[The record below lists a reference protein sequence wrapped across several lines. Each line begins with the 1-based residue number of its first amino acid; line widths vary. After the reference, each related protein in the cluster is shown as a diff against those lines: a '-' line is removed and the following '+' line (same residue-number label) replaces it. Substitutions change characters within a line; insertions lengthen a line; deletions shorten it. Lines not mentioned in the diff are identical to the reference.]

1 MCQYSAN
8 EGQATDWHLMHWGNL
23 LNSGAAMF
31 FIEATAVSPKG
42 RITPTCLG
50 LWNDATAAA
59 LNDKLSRA
67 RHLAPKVPICIQLAH
82 AGRKASSAAPW
93 HGGQLLDTSHG
104 GWQAEA
110 PSAIPHLEQETPP
123 DEITAQGL
131 IDIEQAFVKAAQR
144 ADAMGI
150 EAIELHGAHG
160 YLLHQFL
167 SPISNHRTDAYGGS
181 FENRIR
187 FVVEIFEAVRAQF
200 QGVLGIR
207 LSATDW
213 MEGGW
218 NLEESTALSV
228 RLKQAGANFVHISSG
243 GISPQQK
250 IAIGPEY
257 QVPFAKHIK
266 AQSAMPTMAVGLITE
281 AQQAEAILQLGDAD
295 LIAFA
300 RAFLFNPRWAW
311 QAAAE
316 LGGVVQASEQY
327 WRCLPKE
334 AQSIFGNVRV
344 AQR

>member
-1 MCQYSAN
+1 VT
-8 EGQATDWHLMHWGNL
+8 ET
-23 LNSGAAMF
+23 
-31 FIEATAVSPKG
+31 SPTELDKA
-42 RITPTCLG
+42 G
-50 LWNDATAAA
+50 LE
-59 LNDKLSRA
+59 
-67 RHLAPKVPICIQLAH
+67 HIQ
-82 AGRKASSAAPW
+82 
-93 HGGQLLDTSHG
+93 
-104 GWQAEA
+104 
-110 PSAIPHLEQETPP
+110 
-123 DEITAQGL
+123 
-131 IDIEQAFVKAAQR
+131 QAFVKAAER
-144 ADAMGI
+144 AAAMGI
-150 EAIELHGAHG
+150 EVVELHGAHG

-167 SPISNHRTDAYGGS
+167 SPISNQRTDAYGGH

-187 FVVEIFEAVRAQF
+187 FVVETFEAVRAKF

-213 MEGGW
+213 LEGGW
-218 NLEESTALSV
+218 HLEEATALSV

-250 IAIGPEY
+250 IAIGSEY
-257 QVPFAKHIK
+257 QVPFAKHVK
-266 AQSAMPTMAVGLITE
+266 AQSGLPTMAVGLITE
-281 AQQAEAILQLGDAD
+281 AQQAEAILQRGDAD

-300 RAFLFNPRWAW
+300 RAFLYNPRWAW